1 MMYRKWG
8 RRGNIGVFQLG
19 GNTVVIN
26 VVDMEMVGN
35 FMDLSNVLGN
45 RSGFDD

>member
-1 MMYRKWG
+1 MMYRKWV
-8 RRGNIGVFQLG
+8 RRGKTGVFWLRD
-19 GNTVVIN
+19 NTVVIN
-26 VVDMEMVGN
+26 VVDMEMVRN

>member
-1 MMYRKWG
+1 MYRKRD

-19 GNTVVIN
+19 ANTVVIN
-26 VVDMEMVGN
+26 VVDMEMGRN

-45 RSGFDD
+45 KSGFDD